1 MGNATSAAYGTRRLL
16 PRPPRIPLP
25 DRLPH
30 LLPELAL
37 LVAVQA
43 VYKYGRKVANG
54 HTEEA
59 FHHADHV
66 WSFERAV
73 HLPSEHSVQ
82 QLLLHSHTLV
92 HTANYL
98 YATVHFPAMLLF
110 LGYMFVRRRAHYL
123 WIRRAIVIQT
133 MLALLGHLLFP
144 LAPPRMLPGDGMI
157 DTAAVYGPAVYGKP
171 ETHSMANQFAAMPS
185 LHVGWALAIAVGLI
199 ASHRS
204 RWRWLW
210 LLHPLLTMLVVVGTA
225 NHYWLDCII
234 GSLLLGLA
242 LSLVPGPTP
251 GLSPTDSHPWVW
263 PLRREPPRQGAAAPR
278 GERSLLRRAVSV
290 LGGAWGHLPGEALG
304 ENCASS
310 PPPAGGPGGASRA
323 EVRGRTELPLSD
335 GGDPRHVRG

>member
-1 MGNATSAAYGTRRLL
+1 MGSATSAAYGTRRLL

-43 VYKYGRKVANG
+43 VYKYGRKIANG
-54 HTEEA
+54 HTEDA

-66 WSFERAV
+66 WSFERAM

-92 HTANYL
+92 HIANYL

-144 LAPPRMLPGDGMI
+144 LAPPRLLPGDGMI

-225 NHYWLDCII
+225 NHYWLDCAV
-234 GSLLLGLA
+234 GALLLALA
-242 LSLVPGPTP
+242 LALIPGPMP
-251 GLSPTDSHPWVW
+251 EPSSPRPLRDWTW
-263 PLRREPPRQGAAAPR
+263 PLRRAAAQG
-278 GERSLLRRAVSV
+278 GERF
-290 LGGAWGHLPGEALG
+290 GGAGNG
-304 ENCASS
+304 ASNH
-310 PPPAGGPGGASRA
+310 PPAGGPD
-323 EVRGRTELPLSD
+323 RTELPLRAGD
-335 GGDPRHVRG
+335 DPRPGGG